1 MVKRGDFFDFYSYYL
16 EDLIYLMC
24 YYIFKEVKNMLD
36 GKVAIVT
43 GGTRGIG
50 YEIVKKFLD
59 NKARVVLFGSREES
73 VNKAVSS
80 LKEEGYDVFGLYPN
94 LSDIDEVKK
103 AYDDVVKE
111 YGKIDILVNN
121 AGVSSATPIEK
132 YTEEEYNK
140 VVDINIKAVYNCS
153 KAIVEYMKENGGAI
167 LNTSSMVSIYG
178 QPSGVMYPASKY
190 AVNGMTKS
198 LARELGKYNI
208 RVNAVA
214 PGITE
219 TDMVKALPKEM
230 IEPLIKTIPLGR
242 IGKPEDVANAF
253 LFLASDMASYVTGEI
268 LSVDGAAMN

>member
-1 MVKRGDFFDFYSYYL
+1 ML
-16 EDLIYLMC
+16 E
-24 YYIFKEVKNMLD
+24 N
-36 GKVAIVT
+36 KVAIVT

-59 NKARVVLFGSREES
+59 NKAKVVLFGSREES
-73 VNKAVSS
+73 VNKALES
-80 LKEEGYDVFGLYPN
+80 LKDEGYEVMGLYPDLSN
-94 LSDIDEVKK
+94 LDEVKK
-103 AYDDVVKE
+103 AYEEIINK

-121 AGVSSATPIEK
+121 AGVSSSMPIEK
-132 YTEEEYNK
+132 YTEDEYNK
-140 VVDINIKAVYNCS
+140 LVDINIKAVYNCS
-153 KAIVEYMKENGGAI
+153 KAVVEYMKENGGSI

-178 QPSGVMYPASKY
+178 QPSGVMYPASKF

-219 TDMVKALPKEM
+219 TDMVKNLPKEM

>member
-1 MVKRGDFFDFYSYYL
+1 MERFG
-16 EDLIYLMC
+16 
-24 YYIFKEVKNMLD
+24 
-36 GKVAIVT
+36 
-43 GGTRGIG
+43 
-50 YEIVKKFLD
+50 
-59 NKARVVLFGSREES
+59 RV
-73 VNKAVSS
+73 
-80 LKEEGYDVFGLYPN
+80 DV
-94 LSDIDEVKK
+94 
-103 AYDDVVKE
+103 
-111 YGKIDILVNN
+111 LVNN
-121 AGVSSATPIEK
+121 AGVSSATPLEK
-132 YTEEEYNK
+132 YTEEEYEK

-153 KAIVEYMKENGGAI
+153 KAVVEYMKENGGCI

-219 TDMVKALPKEM
+219 TDMVKNLPKEM